1 MSLKSLI
8 ISSLCTATA
17 ICLGYCIYFDRKR
30 RNDPE
35 YKSKVHRRR
44 AREQLEQMELHRQG
58 NYSQQHQ
65 QQDLPPHHEYVIRS
79 GTLPDVTDHAA
90 LERYFL
96 NEIKLGDHLI
106 SQGHMDEGL
115 GHLANAIVVCAQ
127 PDALIQM
134 LQSTLPAKIFRPLMQ
149 KLQEAQLQTRA
160 SIPSSS
166 SAFIESHQMNATAA
180 D

>member
-17 ICLGYCIYFDRKR
+17 FCLGYCIYFDRKR
-30 RNDPE
+30 RNDPQ
-35 YKSKVHRRR
+35 YKSKVHKRRE
-44 AREQLEQMELHRQG
+44 REQLKQMELHRQG
-58 NYSQQHQ
+58 NYSQQQ
-65 QQDLPPHHEYVIRS
+65 RQDVPPHHEYVIRS

-96 NEIKLGDHLI
+96 NEIKLGDQLI
-106 SQGHMDEGL
+106 SQGLLDEGL

-134 LQSTLPAKIFRPLMQ
+134 LQSTLPEKIFRPLMQ
-149 KLQEAQLQTRA
+149 KLQEAQLQTRG

-166 SAFIESHQMNATAA
+166 SAFPESHRVNATAA